1 MTYFYVL
8 IVNKLETIRDYK
20 FSLAFENSNEDDYV
34 TEKFWQSLV
43 AGNNHSNLVKIHLYI
58 LYVFSLTLLLYLFL
72 KFLGTIPVVIGAP
85 NIYDFAPS
93 NNSILYIKTVDD
105 ISGVAK
111 KMLYLST
118 HDDAYNAFLR

>member
-1 MTYFYVL
+1 M
-8 IVNKLETIRDYK
+8 
-20 FSLAFENSNEDDYV
+20 
-34 TEKFWQSLV
+34 
-43 AGNNHSNLVKIHLYI
+43 
-58 LYVFSLTLLLYLFL
+58 
-72 KFLGTIPVVIGAP
+72 LGTIPVVIGAP

>member
-1 MTYFYVL
+1 MWFFSDFA
-8 IVNKLETIRDYK
+8 IV
-20 FSLAFENSNEDDYV
+20 F
-34 TEKFWQSLV
+34 
-43 AGNNHSNLVKIHLYI
+43 I
-58 LYVFSLTLLLYLFL
+58 LKMV
-72 KFLGTIPVVIGAP
+72 GTIPIVIGAP

-118 HDDAYNAFLR
+118 HDDAYNAFLRSVQHISS